1 MRQVFLEKG
10 AMVINEVCQPAM
22 DEHAVLVAVHYSC
35 ICSEAEAS
43 LIKQAGSLELFS
55 NMSYKIKRVIESFS
69 AHGIDGAKSLI
80 KNKLKGRIQALGYSC
95 SGRVIAVGKKVTRF
109 RVGDYVACAG
119 SGYAYHADLVCVPE
133 HFVVPVDA
141 AILKEASVTTLG
153 AMALHA
159 IRKASLQLGEVVVVL
174 GLNLIGQLVVQL
186 AKNSGCKVIAIDQSQ
201 ERRELAKKIGA
212 DELLALDTDLTTHI
226 GYMSGHNGID
236 AAIVTSGSSMD
247 MRELFTV
254 MRHKG
259 AVVITEDITV
269 EIDALIALKELDI
282 HVITSAHTAAFD
294 THVEQS
300 AQELCT
306 HQRWNEQRNM
316 QAFVQLLEQK
326 KLNIHALIGLEVAVN
341 QIEAVYEGI
350 KQQSFLGALL
360 TYDMPEYHV
369 QQLAEPSAELVTTG
383 TRCTFMPARKDEL
396 RIGVVGVGDF
406 AKVTLLPLLS
416 RIKDIKIQA
425 IADTDITISMQAK
438 KIYDAQ
444 IACADYK
451 ELLQDDTVD
460 VLVIASPHRFHCM
473 QALDALSMS
482 KAVFLEKP
490 MVTDSEQLQAYTD
503 FFKLY
508 PNAPFVVDYNR
519 SFAPA
524 IKKIKQALHGRN
536 TPVMMHYR
544 MQVQSLA
551 RDHWMQTEIGAGRI
565 IGDAC
570 HVIDLFCYL
579 IDADLFSVSVEAM
592 HSIDEH
598 IFPTDNFV
606 VHLSFKDGSICSLL
620 YTAIGHGKMNKE
632 RMEIFFDGKA
642 IILDDYKTLEGYGL
656 SSSFDQTFSVTD
668 KGHTALLEQFF
679 ANLKKPVF
687 EPPIPLERLLRV
699 ARITLIIDELAC
711 KGGGTQDVI

>member
-10 AMVINEVCQPAM
+10 AMVINEVCQPAL

-55 NMSYKIKRVIESFS
+55 DMSYKLKRVIESFS
-69 AHGIDGAKSLI
+69 AYGIDGAKSLI
-80 KNKLKGRIQALGYSC
+80 KNKLKGRVQALGYSC

-133 HFVVPVDA
+133 HFVVHVDVT
-141 AILKEASVTTLG
+141 ILKEASTTTLG

-159 IRKASLQLGEVVVVL
+159 IRKASLQLGEVVAVV

-186 AKNSGCKVIAIDQSQ
+186 AKNSGCKVIALDASA

-212 DELLALDTDLTTHI
+212 DEVLAFDTDVATNI

-236 AAIVTSGSSMD
+236 AAIVTSATAEQMH
-247 MRELFTV
+247 ELFSI

-269 EIDALIALKELDI
+269 EIDAAIALKELDI
-282 HVITSAHTAAFD
+282 HVITSAHTASFD
-294 THVEQS
+294 AHGEQS
-300 AQELCT
+300 RQELCV

-326 KLNIHALIGLEVAVN
+326 KLNIDSLIGLEVGIN
-341 QIEAVYEGI
+341 QIETVYEGI

-360 TYDMPEYHV
+360 TYDMPEHQM
-369 QQLAEPSAELVTTG
+369 QQMVEQQTETVATG
-383 TRCTFMPARKDEL
+383 MRCTFMPARKDEF
-396 RIGVVGVGDF
+396 RVGVVGVGDF
-406 AKVTLLPLLS
+406 AKVTLLPVLS
-416 RIKDIKIQA
+416 RMKDIKIQA
-425 IADTDITISMQAK
+425 IADADITVSMQAK

-451 ELLQDDTVD
+451 ELLQDDAVD
-460 VLVIASPHRFHCM
+460 VMVIASPHRYHCM
-473 QALDALSMS
+473 QAIDALSMA

-490 MVTDSEQLQAYTD
+490 MATDSKQLEAYAD

-524 IKKIKQALHGRN
+524 IKKIKQALQGRN

-551 RDHWMQTEIGAGRI
+551 KDHWMQTEIGAGRI

-570 HVIDLFCYL
+570 HIIDLFCYL
-579 IDADLFSVSVEAM
+579 IDADIFSVSVEAM
-592 HSIDEH
+592 HSMDEH

-632 RMEIFFDGKA
+632 RLELFFDGKA
-642 IILDDYKTLEGYGL
+642 IVLDDYKTLEGFGL
-656 SSSFDQTFSVTD
+656 PSSFDQTYAVAD
-668 KGHTALLEQFF
+668 KGHAALLEQFF
-679 ANLKKPVF
+679 CSLRKPVF
-687 EPPIPLERLLRV
+687 EPPVPFDRLLRV
-699 ARITLIIDELAC
+699 ARITLIIDALAC
-711 KGGGTQDVI
+711 KGGGTQDV